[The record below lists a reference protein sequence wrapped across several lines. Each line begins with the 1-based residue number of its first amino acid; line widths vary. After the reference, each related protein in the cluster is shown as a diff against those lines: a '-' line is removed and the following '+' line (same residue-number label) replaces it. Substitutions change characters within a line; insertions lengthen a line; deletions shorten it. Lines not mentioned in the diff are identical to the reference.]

1 VDENERSKL
10 LKLIKLSLVPK
21 MPEGIKFQI
30 IDVPKDCKLELRSLP
45 PIELYIL
52 LPESYPSNSGPLF
65 MIPNTQNSNILF
77 YDQLRNFLYERLIEK
92 WSDEMI
98 VLYECVYYIQDE
110 LFPAFID
117 SDAFSQKGSRFHRNS
132 LGHIEVKY
140 NSSNEFQKVF
150 DDSVSAQRRSFNMEE
165 HQCKICMRKLL
176 GDKFFFLS
184 GCEHYFCLE
193 CIVEMVTLSFKNGQ
207 IGNICCAEA
216 SCKKQLNDIDI
227 KNIGL
232 DEEYVEKYEKF
243 SLHNAIAQM
252 DDLGWCPLPG
262 CGSLATIERDQNL
275 GKCQHCDFT
284 FCLACRERYHPFKRC
299 LINRLDLFQ
308 ELVSAQQIEDIE
320 ARNKKSETLLNT
332 LYLKHCAKPCPKCG

>member
-1 VDENERSKL
+1 MITQEIESLQMILNDKEIRVFDTIDSETIECVDENERSKL

-150 DDSVSAQRRSFNMEE
+150 DDSVSA
-165 HQCKICMRKLL
+165 
-176 GDKFFFLS
+176 
-184 GCEHYFCLE
+184 
-193 CIVEMVTLSFKNGQ
+193 
-207 IGNICCAEA
+207 
-216 SCKKQLNDIDI
+216 
-227 KNIGL
+227 
-232 DEEYVEKYEKF
+232 
-243 SLHNAIAQM
+243 
-252 DDLGWCPLPG
+252 
-262 CGSLATIERDQNL
+262 
-275 GKCQHCDFT
+275 
-284 FCLACRERYHPFKRC
+284 
-299 LINRLDLFQ
+299 
-308 ELVSAQQIEDIE
+308 
-320 ARNKKSETLLNT
+320 
-332 LYLKHCAKPCPKCG
+332 